1 MKRLTLGLLAVGLVT
16 AAVTCLVAARAA
28 ATTAAER
35 TPAPATR
42 SAVAFD
48 TSAPLGSMDQF
59 IPDKAVV
66 IHPAV
71 ESPPVRQGAT
81 EGPGTGLGTTPPTPP
96 AARGGAAG
104 AAAAGG
110 RAARGGTGRG
120 GTGGRAGGP
129 AAIPPPPPAPE
140 IKAAGAAVE
149 QTTQGTRAAIEP
161 VASFDALGEGFTG
174 HEFPGAGDAA
184 DAGAG
189 RGGGGRGGI
198 DISLAVGPDHIF
210 EILGGNMAVFTK
222 KGKKYPATGKL
233 LYGAVPNNTVFAGFG
248 VRCGVS
254 NNSDSVV
261 RYDQLADRWLI
272 VVPVFSRPPDNPQG
286 PYAMCYAV
294 SATSDPLGPYYRYEF
309 QRPLFPDYPRP
320 AVWPDGY
327 YNPTSTSD
335 NLLPEVITQK
345 HDCIAERNKMLK
357 GLPATEQCVVID
369 GGVFMLNTDVDGKR
383 LPPAGAPN
391 IMMSTGGTQL
401 MKIFEDDGIYFYKV
415 HVDWSDASKTT
426 VSTPQKIAVAPY
438 HYLCDGQLSNCV
450 SQPGTERRLDSQ
462 GDKLIQRLV
471 YRNFGG
477 HESILAEHSVATAAH
492 GGGVRWYEFRLNKQ
506 RDPVLYQQG
515 TYAPGGFYRWL
526 GSMALDRKGNIGLGY
541 SFGGDPNYAGQRF
554 AARMANDPK
563 GQLTF
568 HESVLA
574 EGQASQAGSLR
585 WEDYTNIIVDP
596 SDDCTLWFVGN
607 YLKGGAASSTT
618 RIGSFM
624 VPGCK

>member
-1 MKRLTLGLLAVGLVT
+1 MKRLILPLLALS
-16 AAVTCLVAARAA
+16 CLL
-28 ATTAAER
+28 
-35 TPAPATR
+35 PA
-42 SAVAFD
+42 
-48 TSAPLGSMDQF
+48 QF
-59 IPDKAVV
+59 IPDKSVV

-71 ESPPVRQGAT
+71 ESKPERQGAT
-81 EGPGTGLGTTPPTPP
+81 EGPGAGLGTTPPSTPVP
-96 AARGGAAG
+96 RAPRP
-104 AAAAGG
+104 G
-110 RAARGGTGRG
+110 R
-120 GTGGRAGGP
+120 TGGP
-129 AAIPPPPPAPE
+129 PPIPPPPPAPQ
-140 IKAAGAAVE
+140 ISAAGAAIE
-149 QTTQGTRAAIEP
+149 QTTQGNRAAIQPE
-161 VASFDALGEGFTG
+161 AAFDALGEGFTG
-174 HEFPGAGDAA
+174 HEFPGADNAN
-184 DAGAG
+184 AG
-189 RGGGGRGGI
+189 RGGGRGGI

-210 EILGGNMAVFTK
+210 EILNGYMAVFSK
-222 KGKKYPATGKL
+222 KGKL
-233 LYGAVPNNTVFAGFG
+233 LYGPVPNNTVFAGFG

-272 VVPVFSRPPDNPQG
+272 VVPVFTRPPDDPKG

-294 SATSDPLGPYYRYEF
+294 SATPDPLGPYYRYEF

-335 NLLPEVITQK
+335 DLLPDVITQK
-345 HDCIAERNKMLK
+345 HDCIADREKMLK

-369 GGVFMLNTDVDGKR
+369 GGVFMLNSDVDGKR

-415 HVDWSDASKTT
+415 HVDWSDPSKTT
-426 VSTPQKIAVAPY
+426 VTPPQKIAVAPY
-438 HYLCDGQLSNCV
+438 HYLCNGQLSNCV

-506 RDPVLYQQG
+506 RDPALYQQG
-515 TYAPGGFYRWL
+515 TYAPDGFYRWL
-526 GSMALDRKGNIGLGY
+526 GSMAMDRKGGIGIGY
-541 SFGGDPNYAGQRF
+541 SFGGDPNYSGQRF
-554 AARMANDPK
+554 AARLAKDPK
-563 GQLTF
+563 GQLTI

-574 EGQASQAGSLR
+574 EGQASQTSSLR
-585 WEDYTNIIVDP
+585 WEDYTNMAVDP
-596 SDDCTLWFVGN
+596 SDDCTVWFVGN
-607 YLKGGAASSTT
+607 YLKSGASSPTT
-618 RIGSFM
+618 RIGSFALR
-624 VPGCK
+624 GCK